1 VRIGIIQQES
11 DRAASETPEC
21 PAVAPRQMVRVAD
34 VHGASPGRPHALR
47 RPVTGTLTRRRL
59 QVGTVLVAAIGSLL
73 VAGSA
78 YGQTLGPCKDI
89 PRELNAR
96 CGSVTVPLDRA
107 NPGLGTTQVAF
118 ALVPRR
124 DTARPSLGTLV
135 GPGNAGSA
143 LIDRPA
149 DVLPSFGTLLDRRDL
164 VLIDP
169 RGTGRSDPIV
179 CRALADVAVGFTSP
193 ARMTDAIG
201 ACGRELGPRAGAYGN
216 AAIADDMDAVRAA
229 LGVERLDLFGSSYGT
244 YLMTVYA
251 GRHPEHVRSIVLDAG
266 YPVDYDPWGVDRLA
280 AARRSIR
287 LVCARTRACEGSAVL
302 ADVARLAARLR
313 RAPVP
318 FTARAGNRRLRLRI
332 DETAL
337 ATALWSADPRALGG
351 LPAVVRSALA
361 GDLVPLRRRVETLQL
376 EVAGALADPAAGGS
390 GTEAAF
396 LAGACHDFPRPF
408 SYADP
413 VATRRAAY
421 DQAVAAIPAAATAP
435 FSARAWVHAGFE
447 APDWCLSWP
456 QDPTA
461 GLPLASGTPLPAVPV
476 LVLSGDLDAN
486 VPASQGRAVAASYPR
501 ATFVEI
507 PNVGHTPNTG
517 SPCAAALAARFVR
530 TLSANPRACVG
541 TGSPP
546 PVARRTPVR
555 AADLALVA
563 GAGTR
568 AQRRALAVVST
579 TIVDAQSQGRVFQQ
593 WGSAAG
599 PRGGRYVARSDGG
612 ARLVGVRVVRDASVN
627 GVLSPT
633 PTGIVGTVRLSG
645 SGVPNGRLR
654 VQLAASG
661 RGRATGTLNAQ
672 HVDLAF

>member
-1 VRIGIIQQES
+1 MRTAAIQQES
-11 DRAASETPEC
+11 SQAEGDT
-21 PAVAPRQMVRVAD
+21 
-34 VHGASPGRPHALR
+34 PGR
-47 RPVTGTLTRRRL
+47 GWC
-59 QVGTVLVAAIGSLL
+59 QVITVLVAAIASLL

-78 YGQTLGPCKDI
+78 YGQALAPCREVPK
-89 PRELNAR
+89 ELNAR

-107 NPGLGTTQVAF
+107 DPGLGTTRVAF

-124 DTARPSLGTLV
+124 DAARPSLGTLV

-149 DVLPSFGTLLDRRDL
+149 DVLPSFGLLLDRRDL

-169 RGTGRSDPIV
+169 RGTGRSDPIA
-179 CRALADVAVGFTSP
+179 CRALGKVALGFTAP
-193 ARMTDAIG
+193 TRMSDAIG
-201 ACGRELGPRAGAYGN
+201 ACGRELGPRVGAYGN

-251 GRHPEHVRSIVLDAG
+251 ARHPDHVRSIVLDAG
-266 YPVDYDPWGVDRLA
+266 YPIDYDPWGLDRLE

-287 LVCARTRACEGSAVL
+287 LVCARTHACKSARVL
-302 ADVARLAARLR
+302 TDVARLAARLR
-313 RAPVP
+313 RAPVS
-318 FTARAGNRRLRLRI
+318 FSARAGSRRLRLRI

-337 ATALWSADPRALGG
+337 ATALWSADPAALGG

-376 EVAGALADPAAGGS
+376 QLAGALADPAAGGS
-390 GTEAAF
+390 ATEAAF

-413 VATRRAAY
+413 VEVRRAAY
-421 DQAVAAIPAAATAP
+421 DRAVAAIPAAATAP

-456 QDPTA
+456 EDPTA
-461 GLPLASGTPLPAVPV
+461 GLPLPPGTPLPSVPV

-486 VPASQGRAVAASYPR
+486 VPASQGRAIAAQYPR

-507 PNVGHTPNTG
+507 PNVGHTPNTR
-517 SPCAAALAARFVR
+517 SACAAAVAAHFVR
-530 TLSANPRACVG
+530 ALSADVRACVG
-541 TGSPP
+541 TGAPP
-546 PVARRTPVR
+546 PVPRRTPVR

-568 AQRRALAVVST
+568 AQRRALAVVAT
-579 TIVDAQSQGRVFQQ
+579 TIADARGQARVFQQ
-593 WGSAAG
+593 WGSATG

-612 ARLVGVRVVRDASVN
+612 ARLVGVRVVRDATVS

-633 PTGIVGTVRLSG
+633 PAGIAGTVRLAG
-645 SGVPNGRLR
+645 SGVPAGRLR
-654 VQLAASG
+654 VQLATSG
-661 RGRATGTLNAQ
+661 RGHATGTLNGQ
-672 HVDLAF
+672 TVELAFRAI